1 MKNIIVI
8 TDKDSCKIDTKE
20 ELIGLFLGYDY
31 LNLSK
36 EQQKERLL
44 EKASFNSFNSMDL
57 VKLTDDFDRSK
68 PYILIDNEINYILSL
83 LKINNFMILE
93 NRNSSVFVR
102 DFMRE
107 ETSDNYFIINNYVDR
122 ILYGG
127 SDENN

>member
-31 LNLSK
+31 FNLSK
-36 EQQKERLL
+36 EKQKERLL

-57 VKLTDDFDRSK
+57 VKLTDDFDRNK

-93 NRNSSVFVR
+93 SRNSRVFVR

>member
-8 TDKDSCKIDTKE
+8 TDKDSCKMDTKE

-31 LNLSK
+31 FNLSK
-36 EQQKERLL
+36 EKQKERLL

-57 VKLTDDFDRSK
+57 VKLTDDFDRNK

-93 NRNSSVFVR
+93 SRNSRVFVR

>member
-36 EQQKERLL
+36 EKQKERLL

>member
-31 LNLSK
+31 FNLSK
-36 EQQKERLL
+36 EKQKERLL

-57 VKLTDDFDRSK
+57 VKLTDDFDKNK

-93 NRNSSVFVR
+93 SRNSRVFVR

>member
-31 LNLSK
+31 FNLSK
-36 EQQKERLL
+36 EKQKERLL

-57 VKLTDDFDRSK
+57 VKLTDDFDRNK

-93 NRNSSVFVR
+93 SRNSRVFVR

-127 SDENN
+127 NDVNN